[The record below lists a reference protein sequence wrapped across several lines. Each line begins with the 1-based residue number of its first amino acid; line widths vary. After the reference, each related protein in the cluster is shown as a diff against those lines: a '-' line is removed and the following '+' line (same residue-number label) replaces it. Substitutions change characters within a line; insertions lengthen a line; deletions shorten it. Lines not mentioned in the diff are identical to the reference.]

1 MQMRVRLHLPTGLVP
16 SINPATIS
24 AADSGIA
31 ISIRDLATYNPP
43 PMTMDNVSNYRAE
56 GGKEGGI
63 SSDYVSPFDSCE
75 AGHARLLGEQS
86 GWFFSGTRMDGGSN
100 GASPARD

>member
-1 MQMRVRLHLPTGLVP
+1 MASHELSIRGSHDPALHTMQMRVRLHLPTGLVP

-43 PMTMDNVSNYRAE
+43 PMTMDNVSNYRGGGGWE
-56 GGKEGGI
+56 GG
-63 SSDYVSPFDSCE
+63 
-75 AGHARLLGEQS
+75 
-86 GWFFSGTRMDGGSN
+86 
-100 GASPARD
+100 RD